1 MQRIRP
7 QGCVVEARYSTLLF
21 PLRQPESHKAGEEAE
36 SIEMIIETAAKIEHR
51 SDVFVLA
58 QASMARVEA
67 KIRERTGKPVLSSPE
82 PCLLH
87 IKSLFGK

>member
-1 MQRIRP
+1 
-7 QGCVVEARYSTLLF
+7 
-21 PLRQPESHKAGEEAE
+21 
-36 SIEMIIETAAKIEHR
+36 MIIETAAKIAHR

-82 PCLLH
+82 PSLLH